1 VDDLP
6 KRIIVFLV
14 HGTWPRGL
22 PIVRHVLPQS
32 KVWFDQSSQFAGLL
46 RSELSP
52 HTMEF
57 RAFEWSGN
65 NSILDRAEAAKELA
79 KELSDELQSEDAF
92 LIIIGH
98 SHGGNVAVKA
108 AGILGQI
115 DRQLL
120 VTMGTPFLRAS
131 VSSHFSLLFAVVLF
145 SIFGVLSLAH
155 PYMTDIFQNP
165 AIIWFALFSNA
176 ALTIAMLAAAIA
188 AAFCFYTIILDHNGY
203 FFSSRRLKTL
213 EEALSNQFFVRQ
225 RMLAIRAVEDE
236 TSVAMMLTTASH
248 KIISVLQSLYGLLNR
263 TMFPKSMWQT
273 ILAQWLII
281 IVASAFA
288 LKARQLNLLVFSLAG
303 GVVAMQLV
311 RAGLATV
318 FGREMFVG
326 CSSLNIWATDTPD
339 AWKLTLWSLPVVEKG
354 GLRHSMHESR
364 FVPPM
369 IALWIKDQ
377 LFQQSLGQK
386 ERKADV

>member
-1 VDDLP
+1 VDDLQ
-6 KRIIVFLV
+6 KRIVVFLV

-22 PIVRHVLPQS
+22 PIIRHVLPQS
-32 KVWFDQSSQFAGLL
+32 KVWFDQSSKFTSLL

-52 HTMEF
+52 HTLEF
-57 RAFEWSGN
+57 KAFEWSGN
-65 NSILDRAEAAKELA
+65 NSILDRAEAAKKLA
-79 KELSDELQSEDAF
+79 KKLSDELQSEDAF

-108 AGILGQI
+108 AESLGRI

-131 VSSHFSLLFAVVLF
+131 ISPHYSLLFAVAMF
-145 SIFGVLSLAH
+145 SILGALSLER
-155 PYMTDIFQNP
+155 PYIADIFQDP
-165 AIIWFALFSNA
+165 AIIWSVLFSNV
-176 ALTIAMLAAAIA
+176 ALTIAMLTAAIA
-188 AAFCFYTIILDHNGY
+188 VAFCFYALVLDHNGY
-203 FFSSRRLKTL
+203 FFSSRRMKEL

-225 RMLAIRAVEDE
+225 RMLVIRAVEDE
-236 TSVAMMLTTASH
+236 TSVAMMLTTASS

-263 TMFPKSMWQT
+263 IMFPQSMWRT
-273 ILAQWLII
+273 ILAQMLII
-281 IVASAFA
+281 IVASAFGA
-288 LKARQLNLLVFSLAG
+288 KARELNLLVFSLAG
-303 GVVAMQLV
+303 GVVAMQLA

-318 FGREMFVG
+318 FGREMLVG
-326 CSSLNIWATDTPD
+326 CSSLNIWSTDTPD

-354 GLRHSMHESR
+354 GLRHSMHESK

-377 LFQQSLGQK
+377 LFQQLLEQK
-386 ERKADV
+386 HKES